1 MQMRPQVQ
9 IKSVIKAMNDV
20 VLPAVDPQN
29 KLAQE
34 QVRLC
39 MGLLGLIA
47 RQLPL
52 QFRFDCDELARL
64 SGYSAELQRIA
75 SGGRQTS
82 AALAALKDTTS
93 RANATLQ
100 RAQVSPQDVEQA
112 VRGLREATGTL
123 VSSVFRDGDGA
134 VQDRVQLATLA
145 MSKEQLLRDRAWVI
159 SQGWEPDPTAVPPIE
174 ELLGM
179 GRTS

>member
-1 MQMRPQVQ
+1 MQMRPDLQ

-39 MGLLGLIA
+39 MGLLGLMA
-47 RQLPL
+47 KQLPL

-64 SGYSAELQRIA
+64 SAYSAELQRIA
-75 SGGRQTS
+75 SGGGETG
-82 AALAALKDTTS
+82 AALAALAEKTAD
-93 RANATLQ
+93 ANATLE
-100 RAQVSPQDVEQA
+100 RAKSSPYDIEQA
-112 VRGLREATGTL
+112 VRSLREATGSL
-123 VSSVFRDGDGA
+123 VSGVFRDGDSA
-134 VQDRVQLATLA
+134 VQDRVQRATLA

-159 SQGWEPDPTAVPPIE
+159 TQGWEPDPKSVPPIE
-174 ELLGM
+174 QLLGI
-179 GRTS
+179 SAS